1 MIVGIGTDLVEIVR
15 IEESVA
21 RFGDRFAQRI
31 LGPAEWQRYLARRA
45 RSARRGTAFLATRF
59 AAKEAVSKALGLGMR
74 MPMTWR
80 AVEILNAPSGA
91 PIAQAHGALAAHLAR
106 QGVRL
111 HVSVTDERSLAMAY
125 AIAETVAETVAET
138 TAKKEAR

>member
-1 MIVGIGTDLVEIVR
+1 MIVGIGTDLIEIAR
-15 IEESVA
+15 IEDSVA

-31 LGPAEWQRYLARRA
+31 LGPAEWQRYLARRE
-45 RSARRGTAFLATRF
+45 RSAKRGIAFLATRF

-91 PIAQAHGALAAHLAR
+91 PVAQARGALAEHLVQRAL
-106 QGVRL
+106 RL
-111 HVSVTDERSLAMAY
+111 HVSVTDERAMAMAY
-125 AIAETVAETVAET
+125 AIAESISPGTE
-138 TAKKEAR
+138 AKL